1 MNAEHS
7 QQALHARRFLE
18 LHQGPKTLV
27 LPNAWDVASARVFE
41 DEGFPAVATTSAG
54 IAFALGYPDGEKLP
68 LEELLRVVARIRQA
82 VKVPLSVDFEAG
94 YGARPEDVARSV
106 RRLLEAGAVGLNL
119 EDSRKSEDKGL
130 EEPSLQVEK
139 IRAVREVGEDCGV
152 PLVINARTDVF
163 LAAVGEPES
172 RLDHAVRRVN
182 AYRDAGADSLFVPG
196 VSDRETIAELVRQ
209 VRGPLNVLA
218 VAGTPRISELEKL
231 GVRRVTVGS
240 GAMRAT
246 LGLVRRI
253 AAELEDEGT
262 YSSFL
267 EGALSYPEANRLFRP

>member
-1 MNAEHS
+1 MAVE
-7 QQALHARRFLE
+7 QALRAREFLD

-27 LPNAWDVASARVFE
+27 LPNAWDVASARIFE
-41 DEGFPAVATTSAG
+41 EAGFPAVATTSAG
-54 IAFALGYPDGEKLP
+54 VAFALGYPDGERLP
-68 LEELLRVVARIRQA
+68 LEELLEVVGRISRA
-82 VKVPLSVDFEAG
+82 LEVPLSVDFEAG
-94 YGARPEDVARSV
+94 YGARPEDAARSV
-106 RRLLEAGAVGLNL
+106 RSLLEQGAVGLNL
-119 EDSRKSEDKGL
+119 EDSRKGEQGGL
-130 EEPSLQVEK
+130 EEPSLHGEK
-139 IRAVREVGEDCGV
+139 IRAVREVGADFGV

-182 AYRDAGADSLFVPG
+182 AYREAGADSLFIPG

-209 VRGPLNVLA
+209 VKGPLNVLA

-246 LGLVRRI
+246 LGLVQKISR
-253 AAELEDEGT
+253 ELKDEST
-262 YSSFL
+262 YWSFL
-267 EGALSYPEANRLFRP
+267 EGALSYPQANRLFRRAGG

>member
-1 MNAEHS
+1 MDVE
-7 QQALHARRFLE
+7 QTLRARRFLE

-27 LPNAWDVASARVFE
+27 LPNAWDVASARIFE
-41 DEGFPAVATTSAG
+41 QAGFPAVATTSAG
-54 IAFALGYPDGEKLP
+54 IAFALGFPDGEKLP
-68 LEELLRVVARIRQA
+68 LGELLGVVARISRA
-82 VKVPLSVDFEAG
+82 LDVPLSVDFEAG
-94 YGARPEDVARSV
+94 YGARPEDAARST
-106 RRLLEAGAVGLNL
+106 RRLIEAGAVGLNL
-119 EDSRKSEDKGL
+119 EDSRKSEEGGL
-130 EEPSLQVEK
+130 EEPSLHVEK
-139 IRAVREVGEDCGV
+139 IRAVREVGESFGV

-182 AYRDAGADSLFVPG
+182 AYRESGADSLFIPG

-209 VRGPLNVLA
+209 VNGPLNVLA
-218 VAGTPRISELEKL
+218 VAGTPRIGDLEKL

-246 LGLVRRI
+246 LGLVQRI
-253 AAELEDEGT
+253 ARELKDEGT

-267 EGALSYPEANRLFRP
+267 DGALSYADANRLFRRDGA